1 MRHSAMSIKG
11 SCAMRETRAFS
22 IAPSAMLAASARTD
36 PAARGALDSVVDAL
50 AAKTFLLP
58 VDHMRGG
65 EGEGGS
71 DASVKWKILN
81 NRREGDETETCID
94 IISAGTE
101 VCHKFNIGPGDDAE
115 MPYKCE

>member
-1 MRHSAMSIKG
+1 
-11 SCAMRETRAFS
+11 
-22 IAPSAMLAASARTD
+22 
-36 PAARGALDSVVDAL
+36 
-50 AAKTFLLP
+50 
-58 VDHMRGG
+58 MRGG

-94 IISAGTE
+94 IISAGTK